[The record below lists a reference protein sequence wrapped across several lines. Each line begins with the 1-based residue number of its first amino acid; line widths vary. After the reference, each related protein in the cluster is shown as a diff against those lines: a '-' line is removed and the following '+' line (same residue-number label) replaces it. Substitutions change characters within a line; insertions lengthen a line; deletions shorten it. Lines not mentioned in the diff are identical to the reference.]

1 MDRQDRAGTLAT
13 ALAGITLLSTGW
25 CATALGASSSLV
37 PCDEAG
43 TDLKSLEVAVSELTV
58 NVVDHMTTRGDA
70 ATGEVLDPAAGAS
83 DSAAP
88 VLFLTP
94 RVATILRGV
103 FDTDSDAATADD
115 ESNADAPAPSAQS
128 EATDKLAP
136 VTLIDRAAEIPRFQR
151 QMYRKDI

>member
-1 MDRQDRAGTLAT
+1 
-13 ALAGITLLSTGW
+13 
-25 CATALGASSSLV
+25 
-37 PCDEAG
+37 
-43 TDLKSLEVAVSELTV
+43 
-58 NVVDHMTTRGDA
+58 
-70 ATGEVLDPAAGAS
+70 
-83 DSAAP
+83 

-94 RVATILRGV
+94 RVATILHGV

-115 ESNADAPAPSAQS
+115 ESIADAPAPSEQF